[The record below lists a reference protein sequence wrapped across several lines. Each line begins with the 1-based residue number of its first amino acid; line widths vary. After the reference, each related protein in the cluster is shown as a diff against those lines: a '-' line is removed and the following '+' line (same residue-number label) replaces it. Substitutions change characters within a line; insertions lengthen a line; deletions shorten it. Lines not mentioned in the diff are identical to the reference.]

1 MIKLIVSNRWFVF
14 LFVLLCFLQSV
25 SLSAQPGSSTR
36 ELWLD
41 YLDRVAGPVI
51 SNLAEDRL
59 KEVMPIALAPTID
72 DKKTRTKVAYLEAF
86 GRTLCG
92 IAPWLNG
99 EGGSEREQKMRAQ
112 YREWT
117 LKAIKNAVNPE
128 SKDYMVWDGFQ
139 PLVDASFFAQG
150 LIRSPW
156 IWENL
161 SPKVQQQVVD
171 ALLKS
176 RKTIPSYSNWLLFT
190 GMVEAFF
197 CKYGYEY
204 DRVRLDYGFKTFGRQ
219 WYTGDGMFSDGNSFN
234 MDFYNSYVIQPYLVD
249 IFDAVKEKDKAYNW
263 IEEDL
268 LKITARYAEI
278 QERSI
283 NSDGSFPVIG
293 RSIVYRG
300 GAFHHLANMA
310 LLRRLPESL
319 NPSQVR
325 GALTAVIE
333 RTLGAPN
340 TFTESGWLNLGLAGH
355 QPKLAD
361 YYINTG
367 SLYLCSAIFLP
378 LGLPND
384 DPFWTS
390 PDTDWT
396 AKKIWSGGDLPA
408 DHAMHLN

>member
-1 MIKLIVSNRWFVF
+1 MTKPIFHRQYRFATILVA
-14 LFVLLCFLQSV
+14 LFIYSS
-25 SLSAQPGSSTR
+25 SLFAQATSSTR

-41 YLDRVAGPVI
+41 YLDRVARPVI
-51 SNLAEDRL
+51 SNLAEDKL
-59 KEVMPIALAPTID
+59 KENMPVALATTID
-72 DKKTRTKVAYLEAF
+72 DTNTRTKVAYLEAF

-99 EGGSEREQKMRAQ
+99 EGGSAREQKMRAQ
-112 YREWT
+112 YRAWT
-117 LKAIKNAVNPE
+117 LKAVENAVNPK
-128 SKDYMVWDGFQ
+128 SKDYLAWEGFQ

-161 SPKVQQQVVD
+161 SPKVQQQVVN
-171 ALLKS
+171 ALLLS

-190 GMVEAFF
+190 GMIEAFF
-197 CKYGYEY
+197 VKYGYDY

-219 WYTGDGMFSDGNSFN
+219 WYTGDGMYSDGNSFN
-234 MDFYNSYVIQPYLVD
+234 LDYYNSYVIQPYLID
-249 IFDAVKEKDKAYNW
+249 IYDVVKEKDKAYSW
-263 IEEDL
+263 IEKDL
-268 LKITARYAEI
+268 AQITARYAEI

-283 NSDGSFPVIG
+283 NTDGSFPVIG

-310 LLRRLPESL
+310 LLKRLPESL
-319 NPSQVR
+319 NPAQVR
-325 GALTAVIE
+325 GALTAVIQ
-333 RTLGAPN
+333 RTLGAPK

-378 LGLPND
+378 LGLPAD

-390 PDTDWT
+390 PDADWT

-408 DHAMHLN
+408 DHAMHLK

>member
-1 MIKLIVSNRWFVF
+1 MIKLIVSKRSFVF
-14 LFVLLCFLQSV
+14 LFALMCFLQSA
-25 SLSAQPGSSTR
+25 SLSAQSGSSTR

-41 YLDRVAGPVI
+41 YLDRVASPVI

-59 KEVMPIALAPTID
+59 KEVMPVALAPTID
-72 DKKTRTKVAYLEAF
+72 DTKTRTKVAYLEAF

-117 LKAIKNAVNPE
+117 LKAVENAVNPE

-139 PLVDASFFAQG
+139 PLVDASFFALG
-150 LIRSPW
+150 LVRSPW

-249 IFDAVKEKDKAYNW
+249 IFDVVKKKDQGFNW
-263 IEEDL
+263 IEKDL

-278 QERSI
+278 QERSV

-310 LLRRLPESL
+310 LLNRLPESL
-319 NPSQVR
+319 NPAQVR
-325 GALTAVIE
+325 GALTAVIG

-378 LGLPND
+378 LGLPAD

-390 PDTDWT
+390 PDADWT

>member
-1 MIKLIVSNRWFVF
+1 MIKSIVSVRLVIFSLTL
-14 LFVLLCFLQSV
+14 LFCLQYAP
-25 SLSAQPGSSTR
+25 LSAQSKSSTR

-41 YLDRVAGPVI
+41 YLDRVARPVI
-51 SNLAEDRL
+51 SNLAEDQL
-59 KEVMPIALAPTID
+59 KANMPIALAPKID
-72 DKKTRTKVAYLEAF
+72 NTETRTRVAYLEAF

-112 YREWT
+112 YRAWT
-117 LKAIKNAVNPE
+117 LKAVENAVNPE
-128 SKDYMVWDGFQ
+128 SKDYMVWEGFQ

-161 SPKVQQQVVD
+161 SPKVQQQVVV
-171 ALLKS
+171 ALLIS

-234 MDFYNSYVIQPYLVD
+234 MDYYNSYVIQPFLVD
-249 IFDAVKEKDKAYNW
+249 IFDVVKEKDKAYNW
-263 IEEDL
+263 IEKDL
-268 LKITARYAEI
+268 VKITARYAEI
-278 QERSI
+278 QERTI
-283 NSDGSFPVIG
+283 NTDGSFPVIG
-293 RSIVYRG
+293 RSIIYRG
-300 GAFHHLANMA
+300 AAFQHLANMA
-310 LLRRLPESL
+310 LLNRLPESL
-319 NPSQVR
+319 TPAQVR
-325 GALTAVIE
+325 GALTAVIG
-333 RTLGAPN
+333 RTLDAPN

-355 QPKLAD
+355 QPNLAD

-378 LGLPND
+378 LGLPAD

-390 PDTDWT
+390 PDADWT